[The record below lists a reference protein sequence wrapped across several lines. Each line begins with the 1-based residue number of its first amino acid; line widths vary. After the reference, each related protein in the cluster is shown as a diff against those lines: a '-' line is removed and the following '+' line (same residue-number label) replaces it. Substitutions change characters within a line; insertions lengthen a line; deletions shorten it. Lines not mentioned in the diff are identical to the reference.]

1 MPCTAYVFV
10 QVLRGYFGDRSAK
23 PVFSSGPS
31 SSSGGQGDGN
41 LFDVLG
47 TGYQRPFELAT
58 FRLFNM
64 QTVLTNCEWR
74 GRKGGWQR
82 CWLVVAMPAAV
93 HAVLG
98 WPSGCLLFILAS
110 CSLRSLPFICCLR
123 PPSNLTAPPTSRL
136 PAGLQGLSWRPATS
150 AC

>member
-47 TGYQRPFELAT
+47 TGYQRPFERAT
-58 FRLFNM
+58 VRLFNM

-74 GRKGGWQR
+74 GRKGG
-82 CWLVVAMPAAV
+82 VAE
-93 HAVLG
+93 VLAG
-98 WPSGCLLFILAS
+98 GCNAGGGACRVGLAKRMLALHP
-110 CSLRSLPFICCLR
+110 C
-123 PPSNLTAPPTSRL
+123 
-136 PAGLQGLSWRPATS
+136 
-150 AC
+150 